1 MLIEKS
7 VELLT
12 SVLFDKTFWLTNWWI
27 TFPMQMAKQI
37 EIRQV
42 TADDFDT
49 LAGVMF
55 EAVRYGHSEYTEEQ
69 RRAWV
74 PQRRHG
80 DRWIE
85 RLASQSIFA
94 AFDSSDI
101 VGFMSLAAHGY
112 IDFAYVRPHAQG
124 TGVFRRLYESIE
136 NLAHKNGARRLWVHA
151 SLMAQPAFAAMG
163 FKVTRKEV
171 IEIGNQSLERAEM
184 EKQIDDGCGSDSDR

>member
-1 MLIEKS
+1 M
-7 VELLT
+7 V
-12 SVLFDKTFWLTNWWI
+12 
-27 TFPMQMAKQI
+27 KQI

-42 TADDFDT
+42 RAHDFDA

-55 EAVRYGHSEYTEEQ
+55 EAVRCGHSEYTEEQ

-74 PQRRHG
+74 PRRRHG
-80 DRWIE
+80 DEWVE

-94 AFDSSDI
+94 AVESSGI
-101 VGFMSLAAHGY
+101 VGFMSLKTCGY
-112 IDFAYVRPHAQG
+112 IDFAYVLPRAQG

-136 NLAHKNGARRLWVHA
+136 NLAQKNGARRLWVHA

-163 FKVTRKEV
+163 FHVIRKEV

-184 EKQIDDGCGSDSDR
+184 EKQIDERCGSVSDR